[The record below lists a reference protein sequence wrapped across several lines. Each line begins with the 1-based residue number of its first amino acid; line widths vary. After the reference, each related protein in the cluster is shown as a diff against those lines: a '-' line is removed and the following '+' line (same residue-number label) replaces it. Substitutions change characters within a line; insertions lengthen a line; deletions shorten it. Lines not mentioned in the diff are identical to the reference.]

1 VANHLGLD
9 FDLVELLPGVD
20 TDDAADHLGDN
31 NHVTEVRL
39 DEIGLLVGPGL
50 LLGLA
55 ELLDQAHRLAL
66 EAAVEATAGAGVHD
80 ITELLRGEVEE
91 PAGVVSCFLLLFFF
105 FLNTRIMV
113 DVLVEVNT
121 PVGKLAELAALLQ
134 LCWRGYLSATRSMN
148 FAYSEYR
155 IRHLHHD
162 KNHSHRSG
170 ASVTIA

>member
-1 VANHLGLD
+1 MANHLGLD

-91 PAGVVSCFLLLFFF
+91 PAGVVSCFLLLFS
-105 FLNTRIMV
+105 NTRIMV

-134 LCWRGYLSATRSMN
+134 LCWRGYLSATGSMN

-155 IRHLHHD
+155 IRHLLHHD
-162 KNHSHRSG
+162 KNHSHRSD